1 MTGAK
6 AQAGDQVTA
15 LVSLFSLD
23 GKLRPTQWII
33 RLRLTEKSGAD
44 SPQAQTTDVIAYTNT
59 GDSFTF
65 RSDLSHMDLETLG
78 PIPDKAKPDLQL
90 KVKRHSIFVRTDFL
104 CLNLTGAARVMA
116 KIHDSSSP
124 ISLSA
129 GPRSFPADE
138 VEAGRKQ
145 LASAKL
151 TSDEVRSCV
160 GSLPALSQFLDIVR
174 STPDLQG
181 ILLQV
186 LDKPS
191 IIDVFRHGSS
201 EALNFNFVGGGKSD
215 GRDLFWDDGRTTD
228 FCVLAFYLEIF
239 NKPALSVVLY
249 VTPPT
254 PPLEVSAGVVGI
266 VAFPPKNLNKVVVVR
281 VLSSAPGG
289 NPIQTILSAH

>member
-1 MTGAK
+1 MPSVPHPGFLLQRTGCFRIAFAVLLGSLSGVLLHAETKNVQLLDLLRALKMAPNTQVIAARQGFVLHDLQIGMTGAK

-186 LDKPS
+186 L
-191 IIDVFRHGSS
+191 
-201 EALNFNFVGGGKSD
+201 
-215 GRDLFWDDGRTTD
+215 
-228 FCVLAFYLEIF
+228 
-239 NKPALSVVLY
+239 
-249 VTPPT
+249 
-254 PPLEVSAGVVGI
+254 
-266 VAFPPKNLNKVVVVR
+266 
-281 VLSSAPGG
+281 
-289 NPIQTILSAH
+289 QTLHHRCFSTWQ